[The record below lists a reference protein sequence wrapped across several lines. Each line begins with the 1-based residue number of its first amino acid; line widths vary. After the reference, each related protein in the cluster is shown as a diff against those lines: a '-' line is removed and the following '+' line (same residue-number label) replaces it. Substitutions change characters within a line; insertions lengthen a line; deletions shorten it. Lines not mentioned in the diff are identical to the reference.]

1 MNDETLLEHYM
12 WGFTDEL
19 DSIPSPVFDDVLL
32 TNAYQLGRDHAIIGD
47 DVRSVDYLSNQEI
60 LTMIKN
66 YGSTKNSN

>member
-32 TNAYQLGRDHAIIGD
+32 TNAYQLGRDHSIIGD